1 MRPSTLLFLSFASLG
16 LVACG
21 GQAFEDKT
29 SSPPGTSAPGSS
41 GSTQDPS
48 GPGAEPART
57 KAAFCATAERTSM
70 DIEMFRLLTPTPSAD
85 YLALRR
91 LSGGFDEPPGGRQVI
106 TDAERGVKCASAV
119 DRAKCERRYESI
131 PFDSLFYSYVFFT
144 RGDEVGMVESAADA
158 MKLIGVVDSPEDA
171 FFVAR
176 YAGFAATCAGEASAE
191 FREVDGA
198 YELVT
203 QQGGCMSPV
212 ERVVVRVKRDGTTEV
227 VSKTKIGEP
236 QGCM

>member
-1 MRPSTLLFLSFASLG
+1 MRSSTLLLPLFTSLG
-16 LVACG
+16 LLACG

-29 SSPPGTSAPGSS
+29 SSPSGTSGPGSS
-41 GSTQDPS
+41 GATQNPS
-48 GPGAEPART
+48 GPDAEPART
-57 KAAFCATAERTSM
+57 RAAFCVTAERTSM
-70 DIEMFRLLTPTPSAD
+70 DIEMFQRITPSPPAD

-91 LSGGFDEPPGGRQVI
+91 LSGGFDAPPGGREVI
-106 TDAERGVKCASAV
+106 TDAERGVKCASAA
-119 DRAKCERRYESI
+119 DRTKCESRYKSI
-131 PFDSLFYSYVFFT
+131 PFNSLFYSYVFFT
-144 RGDEVGMVESAADA
+144 RGDDVGMVESAGDA

-176 YAGFAATCAGEASAE
+176 YAGFAATCAGDASAE

-227 VSKTKIGEP
+227 VSKKKIGDS